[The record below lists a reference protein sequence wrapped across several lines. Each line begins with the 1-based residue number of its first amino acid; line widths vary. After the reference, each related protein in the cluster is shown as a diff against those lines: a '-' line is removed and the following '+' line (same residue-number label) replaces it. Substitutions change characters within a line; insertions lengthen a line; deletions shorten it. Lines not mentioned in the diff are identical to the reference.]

1 MASGQNTK
9 TTHIVVVGSII
20 VIAILVFGTIWTGQS
35 ARKDTAKAVSKVSH
49 LYLDELAGRREK
61 VVENNLN
68 DNIRVME
75 IALGMIDEKSLVNI
89 EHLRAYQQDMKRL
102 FKLERFAFVDE
113 EGSTYTA
120 NEGITQ
126 DVNLYSFDYKNL
138 SKVEISVR
146 KVSNTEKNVVIAMP
160 LRDRKFFLGG
170 KQLLVC
176 FMEINMDIML
186 SGVSMKSQS
195 SATFCNIFTRD
206 GYALSNMVWEDWLL
220 RIICWRPWGMPRW
233 RRAIPWIK
241 F

>member
-1 MASGQNTK
+1 M
-9 TTHIVVVGSII
+9 
-20 VIAILVFGTIWTGQS
+20 
-35 ARKDTAKAVSKVSH
+35 SKVSH

-75 IALGMIDEKSLVNI
+75 IALGMIDEKSLINL
-89 EHLRAYQQDMKRL
+89 EHLRAYQQDMKQL

-113 EGSTYTA
+113 AGSTYTA

-126 DVNLYSFDYKNL
+126 NVNLYSFDYKNL

-206 GYALSNMVWEDWLL
+206 GYSLSNMVLGGLATEDNLL
-220 RIICWRPWGMPRW
+220 EALEHAQMEEGYSLD
-233 RRAIPWIK
+233 K
-241 F
+241 VLDDF